1 MKHILLL
8 TDFSE
13 SARNAI
19 NYATA
24 FWSEEVCT
32 FHLLH
37 VVRSG
42 SYTTE
47 SLISGEANADVY
59 ESLLS
64 TSKTRLEALYQSLSK
79 TNSNSKHQFKAHL
92 DHDSFIAAINQLI
105 EKESIEV
112 VVLGSNGASNV
123 SEVIFGSHALKV
135 MRHLEHNV
143 LIVPDKFV
151 FNPIKQ
157 LLVLLDSKDELSSL
171 QAKRLEDLS
180 KALSSQIHVLC
191 IDYREDMVEERLN
204 GKFTSK
210 ITLTTIN
217 DVPMEYATSTYIQ
230 ANNIDMLV
238 MVGQMEGFVD
248 RLKGNTGKTRVSKL
262 YQLPILLNRE

>member
-1 MKHILLL
+1 M
-8 TDFSE
+8 
-13 SARNAI
+13 
-19 NYATA
+19 
-24 FWSEEVCT
+24 
-32 FHLLH
+32 
-37 VVRSG
+37 
-42 SYTTE
+42 
-47 SLISGEANADVY
+47 
-59 ESLLS
+59 S
-64 TSKTRLEALYQSLSK
+64 TSKTRLETLYQSLSK

-105 EKESIEV
+105 EKESVEV

-143 LIVPDKFV
+143 LIVPDNFD

-171 QAKRLEDLS
+171 QAKRVEDLS
-180 KALSSQIHVLC
+180 IEMNCHIHVLC
-191 IDYREDMVEERLN
+191 IDFKKDLVEERIN

-210 ITLTTIN
+210 ITLTTIS
-217 DVPMEYATSTYIQ
+217 DVPIEYATSTYIQ

-262 YQLPILLNRE
+262 YQLPILLIRE